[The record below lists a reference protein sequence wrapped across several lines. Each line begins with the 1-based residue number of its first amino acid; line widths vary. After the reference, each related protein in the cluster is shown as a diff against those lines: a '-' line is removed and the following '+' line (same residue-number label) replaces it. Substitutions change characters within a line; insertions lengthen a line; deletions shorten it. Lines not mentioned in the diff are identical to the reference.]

1 MQRVAASKNGFWWS
15 PPALRSRSASRSE
28 RELDDTFATLAE
40 RGVGA
45 RGFAEGHGGLRVPD
59 PILAT
64 GLIAKEHIFAVF
76 TDRKESEV
84 LLDPARTQ
92 SQRLGYAE

>member
-1 MQRVAASKNGFWWS
+1 M
-15 PPALRSRSASRSE
+15 
-28 RELDDTFATLAE
+28 
-40 RGVGA
+40 
-45 RGFAEGHGGLRVPD
+45 PD

-84 LLDPARTQ
+84 LLDPAGIQ
-92 SQRLGYAE
+92 SQRAEDVAHARRLPGA

>member
-1 MQRVAASKNGFWWS
+1 
-15 PPALRSRSASRSE
+15 
-28 RELDDTFATLAE
+28 
-40 RGVGA
+40 
-45 RGFAEGHGGLRVPD
+45 LRVPD

-84 LLDPARTQ
+84 LLDPARIQ
-92 SQRLGYAE
+92 SRRLGSAE

>member
-1 MQRVAASKNGFWWS
+1 MQRVAASKNGFRWS
-15 PPALRSRSASRSE
+15 PPALRSRSASSSE

-45 RGFAEGHGGLRVPD
+45 RGFAEGHRGLRVPD

-64 GLIAKEHIFAVF
+64 ASSREHIFAVF

-92 SQRLGYAE
+92 SQRLGSAE